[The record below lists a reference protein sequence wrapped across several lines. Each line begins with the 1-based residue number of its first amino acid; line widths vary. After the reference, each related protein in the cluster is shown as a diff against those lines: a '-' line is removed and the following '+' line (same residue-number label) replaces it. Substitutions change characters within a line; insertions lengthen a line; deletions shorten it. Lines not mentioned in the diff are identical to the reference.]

1 MNQYEIENPT
11 NNYKFMKSK
20 CNRMI
25 QLIHF
30 ELYQHIF
37 NLKTEQDRIMNGD
50 FPISRI
56 CSPQNFV
63 VNINQ
68 LVKEGQ
74 KYREMVTQSLIV
86 DGWREEANTL
96 IEQNRDFQYNLCIE
110 QRKPEEFFQYD
121 LYIINY
127 STNLDES

>member
-1 MNQYEIENPT
+1 
-11 NNYKFMKSK
+11 MKSK

-30 ELYQHIF
+30 NLYQHIF
-37 NLKTEQDRIMNGD
+37 NLKTEQDKIMKGD

-74 KYREMVTQSLIV
+74 KYREMVTQSLIA

-96 IEQNRDFQYNLCIE
+96 IE
-110 QRKPEEFFQYD
+110 
-121 LYIINY
+121 
-127 STNLDES
+127 